1 MSAMTQ
7 ATEFDNPHTRGIA
20 RFVSALDYR
29 RIPPEVIGRIKLL
42 MLDSLGCALYAAD
55 RQWSCIL
62 QERLGL
68 LDTTRACTVWGTRL
82 KLSAPH
88 AALLNGT
95 QIQGFELDDVHRR
108 ARMHIGASVI
118 PALFAIAET
127 FPGMNG
133 RDFLVAAVAGYEVG
147 PRVAMCMGGAHA
159 DQGWHSTATLGVF
172 AAAAAAARAMKLDVD
187 KTVHALGIAGTQAS
201 GLLAAQYGAMVKR
214 MHTGRASQSGLYGAL
229 LADAGFTGI
238 ANIFESEYGG
248 FCTTFS
254 RSTDNFKLDE
264 LNAGFGST
272 WHTMEVALKFYSCVA
287 SSHTALDAIHD
298 MRRERPFK
306 AGEIRKIVVHAS
318 KVTMEHAGWPYVP
331 QGLTSAQM
339 NLSYCVATFL
349 LEGDCS
355 VDQFTED
362 KVADP
367 ARMALAAKVEVQHDP
382 AITEKGPRFR
392 HMTHVEAHFLDGTVM
407 KRTVEAARGNENAF
421 APDADIVSKFQK
433 LGSHTLPLPQV
444 EQLRDAMLT
453 LDEISDVAAVVRLL
467 QLH

>member
-1 MSAMTQ
+1 MAHINS
-7 ATEFDNPHTRGIA
+7 FDNPHTRGIA
-20 RFVSALDYR
+20 KFVSTLEYR
-29 RIPPEVIGRIKLL
+29 SIPPEVIGRIKLL

-55 RQWSCIL
+55 RQWSRIL
-62 QERLGL
+62 QEQLGAI
-68 LDTTRACTVWGTRL
+68 DTTRTCTVWGTRL

-108 ARMHIGASVI
+108 ARMHVGASVI
-118 PALFAIAET
+118 PALLAVAEIR
-127 FPGMNG
+127 PGMTG
-133 RDFLVAAVAGYEVG
+133 REFLAAAVAGYEVG
-147 PRVAMCMGGAHA
+147 PRVAMCMGGAHT

-172 AAAAAAARAMKLDVD
+172 SAAAAAARAMKLDVD

-214 MHTGRASQSGLYGAL
+214 MHTGRASQSGFYGAL
-229 LADAGFTGI
+229 LANAGFTGI

-254 RSTDNFKLDE
+254 HSTDNFKLDE
-264 LNAGFGST
+264 LTAGFGST

-287 SSHTALDAIHD
+287 SSHTALDALHD

-306 AGEIRKIVVHAS
+306 AGDIDKIVVHAS
-318 KVTMEHAGWPYVP
+318 KVTMEHAGWPYMP

-339 NLSYCVATFL
+339 NLSYCIATFL

-355 VDQFTED
+355 VEQFTED

-367 ARMALAAKVEVQHDP
+367 ARMALAAKVVAQHDP
-382 AITEKGPRFR
+382 AITEKGPQFR
-392 HMTHVEAHFLDGTVM
+392 HMARVEAHLLDGTVM
-407 KRTVEAARGNENAF
+407 KRTVEAARGNEQAF
-421 APDADIVSKFQK
+421 ASEADIVSKFQK
-433 LGSHTLPLPQV
+433 LGEHTLPPSQV

-453 LDEISDVAAVVRLL
+453 LDRMVDVAVIARLL